1 MHCWAQAYPEGRLQ
15 RGGRR
20 GRRGRGWDPVS
31 THPPWGAHVGQDPVT
46 LRGAGRRRAAP
57 AVHLPEGH
65 PRCVSPGACRDLE
78 GHPAVLLCLGP
89 LSLCPSRPPARN
101 VPPLAGGGSRG
112 ISAPPGSA
120 RPPPSPVYC
129 WGSRVCSPSCW
140 NGVWLWQWPS
150 FLSASPC
157 CEGAESLKLGGV
169 LGLSQ
174 PSLGVEGGPGLGWG
188 DTELTGLCHTQSQ
201 TRSPASLWGA
211 TVSRTPCPLS
221 CTPQITGCRGAP

>member
-120 RPPPSPVYC
+120 RPPPQP
-129 WGSRVCSPSCW
+129 R
-140 NGVWLWQWPS
+140 L
-150 FLSASPC
+150 L
-157 CEGAESLKLGGV
+157 LGK
-169 LGLSQ
+169 
-174 PSLGVEGGPGLGWG
+174 PGLFPLLL
-188 DTELTGLCHTQSQ
+188 ERCVALAVAFLPLCL
-201 TRSPASLWGA
+201 AL
-211 TVSRTPCPLS
+211 L
-221 CTPQITGCRGAP
+221 